1 MQILR
6 TDSLIS
12 PKIEITKDIINTQ
25 KEVIWLIV
33 KTASSG
39 FAS

>member
-12 PKIEITKDIINTQ
+12 PKIEIIKDIINTQ

-33 KTASSG
+33 KTANSG